1 MANNPNN
8 YNNLDIL
15 RTFIKIK
22 EPISRK
28 DLTKEL
34 ELGEGTIRTILD
46 ILKRKKLI
54 SSTRKGHFLTGKG
67 SRLILEF
74 KKKIDFPRE
83 LELKSFKKY
92 KLAGILI
99 KDKKIKPSY
108 KERDLAV
115 KNRAEG
121 ALIFT
126 KNFNIYDHN
135 FKELKN
141 YYSLKNNTLII
152 CFADSYKNA
161 ENAALAVANS
171 FKNLKI

>member
-67 SRLILEF
+67 SRLIL
-74 KKKIDFPRE
+74 
-83 LELKSFKKY
+83 
-92 KLAGILI
+92 
-99 KDKKIKPSY
+99 
-108 KERDLAV
+108 
-115 KNRAEG
+115 
-121 ALIFT
+121 
-126 KNFNIYDHN
+126 
-135 FKELKN
+135 
-141 YYSLKNNTLII
+141 
-152 CFADSYKNA
+152 
-161 ENAALAVANS
+161 
-171 FKNLKI
+171 